1 MNRWERVAGIVQVIG
16 VLAIGV
22 LAPGT
27 PVRAQISPSSNA
39 PVDMSAD
46 EAEVVNSKCVTT
58 WRGSAEALQG
68 DSRIRANTITAYL
81 KPKGAPGPGGQAN
94 CGGTDR
100 IEADGDVFYVTPTQ
114 IARGDHAVYSA
125 DAGQI
130 VLTGNVIVVQ
140 GKDVARGDRLTIEVA
155 TREGHLDAPA
165 KGGRVR
171 AVFYPNQPGT
181 PGAPPAGAAPAH

>member
-1 MNRWERVAGIVQVIG
+1 MNRWDRAAAILMTIG
-16 VLAIGV
+16 VLT
-22 LAPGT
+22 PWT
-27 PVRAQISPSSNA
+27 PVRAQISPSTSNA

-68 DSRIRANTITAYL
+68 DSRIRADTITAYL
-81 KPKGAPGPGGQAN
+81 KQGGPAAPNGQTN

-100 IEADGDVFYVTPTQ
+100 IEADGNVYYVTPTQ
-114 IARGDHAVYSA
+114 IARGDHAVYHA

-130 VLTGNVIVVQ
+130 VMTGNVIVVQ

-155 TREGHLDAPA
+155 S
-165 KGGRVR
+165 R
-171 AVFYPNQPGT
+171 AAQ
-181 PGAPPAGAAPAH
+181 

>member
-1 MNRWERVAGIVQVIG
+1 MNRWDRAAAILMTIG
-16 VLAIGV
+16 VLT
-22 LAPGT
+22 PWT
-27 PVRAQISPSSNA
+27 PVRAQISPSTSNA

-68 DSRIRANTITAYL
+68 DSRIRADTITAYL
-81 KPKGAPGPGGQAN
+81 KPKGGPAAPNGQTN

-100 IEADGDVFYVTPTQ
+100 IEADGNVFYVTPTQ
-114 IARGDHAVYSA
+114 IARGDHAVYHA

-130 VLTGNVIVVQ
+130 VMTGNVIVVQ
-140 GKDVARGDRLTIEVA
+140 GKDIARGDRLTIEVA
-155 TREGHLDAPA
+155 SRVAHLDAPS

-171 AVFYPNQPGT
+171 AVFYPDQPGT
-181 PGAPPAGAAPAH
+181 PGAPPTAAAATGH

>member
-1 MNRWERVAGIVQVIG
+1 MQRWDKTAAILLTLGA
-16 VLAIGV
+16 LAAW
-22 LAPGT
+22 APA
-27 PVRAQISPSSNA
+27 RAQISPSSNG

-46 EAEVVNSKCVTT
+46 EAEVVNSKCMTV
-58 WRGSAEALQG
+58 WRGAAEALQG

-81 KPKGAPGPGGQAN
+81 KPKPGGSKPAGAADGPGQTN

-125 DAGQI
+125 DAGRI

-140 GKDVARGDRLTIEVA
+140 GKDVARGERLTIEVA
-155 TREGHLDAPA
+155 TREAHLDAPA

-181 PGAPPAGAAPAH
+181 PGAAPPAPAH

>member
-1 MNRWERVAGIVQVIG
+1 MNRWDRAAAI

-22 LAPGT
+22 LAPWT
-27 PVRAQISPSSNA
+27 PAKAQISASSNA

-58 WRGSAEALQG
+58 WRGAAEALQG
-68 DSRIRANTITAYL
+68 DSRIRADTITAYL
-81 KPKGAPGPGGQAN
+81 KPKGGPGPNGQTS

-100 IEADGDVFYVTPTQ
+100 IEADGDVYYVTPTQ
-114 IARGDHAVYSA
+114 IARGDHAVYEA

-130 VLTGNVIVVQ
+130 VMTGNVIVVQ
-140 GKDVARGDRLTIEVA
+140 GKDVARGERLTIDVA
-155 TREGHLDAPA
+155 TRVAHLDAPV

-171 AVFYPNQPGT
+171 AVFYPDQPGT
-181 PGAPPAGAAPAH
+181 PGAPPPAPAH